1 MTPAPSFRPGRLR
14 ALATRGATH
23 LLLLAV
29 LALWLTPMAGLLVAS
44 FRPADVVATTGWWT
58 AFSTPLRFTLENY
71 SHVLAQGDL
80 ARAFGNSLAIT
91 LPATV
96 MPILMAAFA
105 AYAFAWMRF
114 PGQGALFLAIAG
126 FQVVPLQ
133 VTLIPV
139 LKLFIALHLQ
149 GSFAAVWI
157 AHTAYALPLSIYLLR
172 NYMGRLPGEML
183 EAAAMEGANHAQIF
197 FRIVLPTCA
206 PALASIAIFQF
217 MWIWNDLL
225 VALIFVGSSPDVAPV
240 TVVMGSMVNSQ
251 GGDWEYLTAAALV
264 AMLLPLAVFFSLQ
277 RYFVKGIVAGSVKE

>member
-1 MTPAPSFRPGRLR
+1 VTRL
-14 ALATRGATH
+14 ASRGATH

-29 LALWLTPMAGLLVAS
+29 LLLWLTPMAGLLVAS
-44 FRPADVVATTGWWT
+44 FRPSDLVATTGWWT
-58 AFSTPLRFTLENY
+58 AFAPPLRFTLENY
-71 SHVLAQGDL
+71 AHVLAQGDL
-80 ARAFGNSLAIT
+80 ARGFGNSLVIA

-114 PGQGALFLAIAG
+114 PGQGALFLAIIG

-157 AHTAYALPLSIYLLR
+157 AHTAYALPLSIFLLR
-172 NYMGRLPGEML
+172 NYMARLPGEML
-183 EAAAMEGANHAQIF
+183 EVAAMEGANHAQIF
-197 FRIVLPTCA
+197 FRIVLPTSV

-217 MWIWNDLL
+217 LWIWNDLL

-240 TVVMGSMVNSQ
+240 TVVMSSMVNSQ
-251 GGDWEYLTAAALV
+251 GGDWEYLTAASLLS
-264 AMLLPLAVFFSLQ
+264 MLLPLAMFFSLQ
-277 RYFVKGIVAGSVKE
+277 RFFVRGLVAGAVKD